1 MLSRVRV
8 RSVGQC
14 GGAAYGVW
22 EQTTGNAE
30 VGSGVLRSGG
40 GECRGC
46 QGVPGWRHPKIHTT
60 SSPKNEC
67 P

>member
-22 EQTTGNAE
+22 ERTTCNAE

-46 QGVPGWRHPKIHTT
+46 PGGTRLEA
-60 SSPKNEC
+60 PKNTYHEL